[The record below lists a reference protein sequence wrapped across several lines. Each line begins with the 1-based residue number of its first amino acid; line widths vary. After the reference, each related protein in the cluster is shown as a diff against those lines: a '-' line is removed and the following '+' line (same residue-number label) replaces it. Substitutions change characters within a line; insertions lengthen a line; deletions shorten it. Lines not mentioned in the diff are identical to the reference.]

1 MAQKVLIIDA
11 GVHQGFAQG
20 KLNHHY
26 AQLAQETLSAMG
38 YEVTISRVEDQ
49 YDVATEASKIVAADY
64 IIVQTPGFWMSIPW
78 QLKKY
83 IDEVFCDPS
92 IAKGDGRH
100 RADPSAKY
108 GTGGELKGKHYMLV
122 STWNAPK
129 EAFEDPEQFFEGK
142 GIDGL
147 FMPLRKTFE
156 FIGIKDQLPS
166 FTFND
171 VVKNPDHEGDKARY
185 LAHLKANF

>member
-49 YDVATEASKIVAADY
+49 YDVATEAGKLVAADY

-92 IAKGDGRH
+92 IAIGDGRH
-100 RADPSAKY
+100 RADP
-108 GTGGELKGKHYMLV
+108 
-122 STWNAPK
+122 
-129 EAFEDPEQFFEGK
+129 
-142 GIDGL
+142 
-147 FMPLRKTFE
+147 R
-156 FIGIKDQLPS
+156 LPRR
-166 FTFND
+166 
-171 VVKNPDHEGDKARY
+171 A
-185 LAHLKANF
+185 